1 MGHFVIIPW
10 PNPLDQKKEEKN
22 HEVLSRAAHSA
33 TTANDWWGLN
43 TPEFDSPY
51 QPFVF
56 GGK

>member
-10 PNPLDQKKEEKN
+10 PNPLEKTEEKR
-22 HEVLSRAAHSA
+22 HQVFSRAAHGA

-43 TPEFDSPY
+43 TPEFDSPH

-56 GGK
+56 GRK